1 MTIEYGL
8 IAIAVF
14 CIAWLGFMEY
24 RLQRFFR
31 GKNGASLEGMVRAI
45 VDEIEAMQKEE
56 EERITYLKN
65 LETRL
70 RRSIQGVG
78 TVRFNPFRDVGS
90 KQSFATAL
98 LNEHGDGVVISTLYS
113 RDRTSVFAKPIK
125 QYASEYELTPEET
138 SALEEARIS

>member
-8 IAIAVF
+8 IAIAVI

-24 RLQRFFR
+24 RLQRFFKGR
-31 GKNGASLEGMVRAI
+31 NGQSLEGQVGTI
-45 VDEIEAMQKEE
+45 IEEIESMHAEE
-56 EERITYLKN
+56 EQRITYLRS

-70 RRSIQGVG
+70 RRSVQGVS

-98 LNEHGDGVVISTLYS
+98 LNEHGDGVIFSTLYS
-113 RDRTSVFAKPIK
+113 RERTSVFAKPIK
-125 QYASEYELTPEET
+125 KYASEYELTPEET
-138 SALEEARIS
+138 EALEAARLS

>member
-24 RLQRFFR
+24 RLRKFFQ
-31 GKNGASLEGMVRAI
+31 GKNGESLETIVGTI
-45 VDEIEAMQKEE
+45 VDEIEGIHAED
-56 EERITYLKN
+56 EERLAYLRTM
-65 LETRL
+65 ETRL
-70 RRSIQGVG
+70 RRSVQGVG

-113 RDRTSVFAKPIK
+113 RERTSVFAKPIK
-125 QYASEYELTPEET
+125 KYGSEYELTPEENE
-138 SALEEARIS
+138 ALEAARLS